1 MDPSFKY
8 PADTQFTDEVN
19 KEIKKLLLHLYGNLN
34 APNAYE
40 CYRSLDFLMGRIK
53 PNTIE
58 FNAVKSG
65 ICFLIEKNFKIQKDD
80 LIVMCAS
87 ILILLTKGKEGN
99 DLIGRMGELKRLGA
113 NFKEFAK
120 NTCACENCKQNS
132 KETHHTS
139 RPEKNRYAQDLLSIS
154 TRTYENSNSIT
165 GEKSMYET
173 SSISTSY
180 QEMSRPS
187 TTDTTSVIV
196 PIAAAR
202 STKSK
207 ANTFSNQIDIN
218 PLQNVGQSEY
228 PIVYAD
234 DTSFLDI

>member
-99 DLIGRMGELKRLGA
+99 DLIGRLSKLKRLGA

-132 KETHHTS
+132 KETNHTS
-139 RPEKNRYAQDLLSIS
+139 RPES
-154 TRTYENSNSIT
+154 TRTYENSHSIT